1 LYLDTIIASPNLTV
15 DEMASI
21 FDYFWRITPFSKSKL
36 CNMEPSEIHPLIITD
51 VSDVKEATTGALSFY
66 PNPIGSVKTL

>member
-1 LYLDTIIASPNLTV
+1 
-15 DEMASI
+15 
-21 FDYFWRITPFSKSKL
+21 
-36 CNMEPSEIHPLIITD
+36 MEPSEIHPLIITD